1 MTGDGSFPHI
11 TKACQCVHCFKN
23 FLNRNLVRVAY
34 HLGDDEKLRNE
45 QFYGFEVCTDVSDDV
60 AKKAQ
65 DYMTS
70 ESNVK
75 KQKTQGTLSL
85 TDMRGADD
93 GIRAKQQIASG
104 AAGTKGKTELKLLA
118 DNAVSDFFDGHVSRL
133 LFVVCFSM
141 HN

>member
-1 MTGDGSFPHI
+1 MCI
-11 TKACQCVHCFKN
+11 
-23 FLNRNLVRVAY
+23 
-34 HLGDDEKLRNE
+34 
-45 QFYGFEVCTDVSDDV
+45 DVPDDV

-70 ESNVK
+70 KSNVK

-141 HN
+141 HTYSNMMPTPSLHTGDCPLQG